1 MVAPGDIAQ
10 ARWMMRSVVLL
21 GRELMLHWLPNAVS
35 LPQQRL
41 LRRVGRG
48 NGARAVHNC

>member
-10 ARWMMRSVVLL
+10 ACWMMRSVILL

-41 LRRVGRG
+41 LRWVGRG